1 MKHPAPLFGATLCII
16 VLGAVSLFG
25 QSNRSV
31 SAAGAVSASN
41 GDSYLVG
48 TIGQAAIGHA
58 LAVATNADIG
68 FWYTHHQ
75 DAVAG
80 LTGDNVQQGLEL
92 SSSPNPFSKS
102 TTLSFSVPV
111 SGHVSLVLYNS
122 LGQPVRTLHSGVL
135 DAGSVS
141 QELDLSALPSGKYT
155 ALLRVGDRQAS
166 TTLLLID

>member
-1 MKHPAPLFGATLCII
+1 MKHLAPLFGAAVCII
-16 VLGAVSLFG
+16 VLGATSLSA
-25 QSNRSV
+25 QTSRSV
-31 SAAGAVSASN
+31 AGAGAVSASN
-41 GDSYLVG
+41 GDMHLVG
-48 TIGQAAIGHA
+48 TVGQAAIGHA

-68 FWYTHHQ
+68 FWHTQ
-75 DAVAG
+75 RQAAVAG
-80 LTGDNVQQGLEL
+80 LTGDNVHQGLEL

-122 LGQPVRTLHSGVL
+122 LGQPMRTLHSGVL

-141 QELDLSALPSGKYT
+141 QELDLSGLPSGKYT
-155 ALLRVGDRQAS
+155 ALLRVGERQAS